1 MNTIMILYHLKE
13 FIKVSLPFRIQ
24 NLDSTVR
31 YADRHLPVVN
41 LQGEVLFKEFSD
53 IFDGSGG
60 VMPGTPRIYSF
71 NGKNIL
77 TDPHW

>member
-1 MNTIMILYHLKE
+1 MFVIL
-13 FIKVSLPFRIQ
+13 SCRIQ

-41 LQGEVLFKEFSD
+41 VQGDVIFKSFSD

-60 VMPGTPRIYSF
+60 VMPGNPRIFSF

-77 TDPHW
+77 TDSHW